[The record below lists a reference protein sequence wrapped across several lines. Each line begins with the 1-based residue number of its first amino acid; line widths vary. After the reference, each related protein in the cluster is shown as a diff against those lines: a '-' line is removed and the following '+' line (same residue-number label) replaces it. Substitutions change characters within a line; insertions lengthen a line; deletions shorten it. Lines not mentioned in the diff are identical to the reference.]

1 MKRNKLGR
9 DTMGTNEIKEILAD
23 YQENTDQVFE
33 HEDELDI
40 IVQKI
45 ILIEKRHLHQL
56 ESTSVSKRRRDVRQL
71 IETDMP
77 KAIGLNSD
85 S

>member
-1 MKRNKLGR
+1 M
-9 DTMGTNEIKEILAD
+9 DTDEIKEVLAD

-33 HEDELDI
+33 HQDELDK

-45 ILIEKRHLHQL
+45 ILIEKKHLHQL
-56 ESTSVSKRRRDVRQL
+56 ESTSASKRRRDVRQL